1 MFWWL
6 QRTDT
11 QRTNEWLNWTQ
22 FDSVDPY
29 LNGIRDGLKGKY
41 GVANDEYPIRA
52 F

>member
-6 QRTDT
+6 QRDDIG
-11 QRTNEWLNWTQ
+11 QTNEWMNWTQ

-29 LNGIRDGLKGKY
+29 INAIRDSTKDRY
-41 GVANDEYPIRA
+41 GVATNEYPIRA